1 LFGKVIV
8 NPIYKISRLILI
20 SETYVEEEKKELK
33 VSVRTSLRAS
43 SIDGSLSTVF
53 SNITGGILLTSFL
66 IDLGASPFEIG
77 MVASL
82 PMLANLL
89 QPLGALLS
97 NRSHS
102 RHDYGIW
109 TFLPSRLLWLI
120 LLIGIIL
127 RGTNTDFSKD
137 KELIYLTLT
146 LVITSNILAAM
157 GSASWMSW
165 LAALVP
171 AKLRGRYYSV
181 RSIVSNVTGLL
192 CLPIASF
199 IISNWQGGSI
209 TGYGLVLGVGIL
221 AGVASL
227 TCQHFMIDINPQK
240 YQTACQIEYQAEQ
253 EKEHGHHK
261 TNLFNNLI
269 APFQDRN
276 LIIFL
281 IYVALWGFA
290 VNLSTPFF
298 NLYMLENLN
307 VDITWV
313 TLFSSLSSGANML
326 MLLVWGRL
334 SDRLGNRPLLIFAGI
349 AIAITPIFWLLTGI
363 SQVQEQL
370 WLYLII
376 FHLFLGGTWAALELG
391 TNNIQIGIAP
401 MEHHATFFAIVSA
414 IAGLSGALGATAGGA
429 LAQYAHYEG
438 IFGVFFLSA
447 ILRLVAVIP
456 LLFVRE
462 N

>member
-1 LFGKVIV
+1 
-8 NPIYKISRLILI
+8 LII
-20 SETYVEEEKKELK
+20 ETYVEEKKELK

-43 SIDGSLSTVF
+43 SIDGGLSTVF
-53 SNITGGILLTSFL
+53 SNITGGVLLSSFL
-66 IDLGASPFEIG
+66 IDLGANPFEIG
-77 MVASL
+77 MAASL
-82 PMLANLL
+82 PMLASLL

-97 NRSHS
+97 NRSRS

-109 TFLPSRLLWLI
+109 TFLPSRLLWLV
-120 LLIGIIL
+120 LLVGIIL
-127 RGTNTDFSKD
+127 RGTSTDFSR
-137 KELIYLTLT
+137 ELVYLTLT
-146 LVITSNILAAM
+146 LVIISNILAAM

-181 RSIVSNVTGLL
+181 RSIVSNITGLL

-199 IISNWQGGSI
+199 MITNWQGGSI
-209 TGYGLVLGVGIL
+209 TGYGLVLSMGIL

-227 TCQHFMIDINPQK
+227 TCQHLMIDINPQK
-240 YQTACQIEYQAEQ
+240 YQAKYQTES
-253 EKEHGHHK
+253 EKEHAQ
-261 TNLFNNLI
+261 TNLFNNLSNNLI

-276 LIIFL
+276 LIFFL
-281 IYVALWGFA
+281 IYIAIWGFA
-290 VNLSTPFF
+290 INLSTPFF
-298 NLYMLENLN
+298 NLYMLENLG

-334 SDRLGNRPLLIFAGI
+334 SDRIGNRPLLIFVGI
-349 AIAITPIFWLLTGI
+349 AIAITPLFWLLTGI
-363 SQVQEQL
+363 SQVREQL

-376 FHLFLGGTWAALELG
+376 FHLFLGGTWAAIDLG

-401 MEHHATFFAIVSA
+401 IKHHATFFAIVSA
-414 IAGLSGALGATAGGA
+414 IAGVSSALGTTLGGT

-447 ILRLVAVIP
+447 ILRLVAIIP
-456 LLFVRE
+456 LLFVHE
-462 N
+462 NY